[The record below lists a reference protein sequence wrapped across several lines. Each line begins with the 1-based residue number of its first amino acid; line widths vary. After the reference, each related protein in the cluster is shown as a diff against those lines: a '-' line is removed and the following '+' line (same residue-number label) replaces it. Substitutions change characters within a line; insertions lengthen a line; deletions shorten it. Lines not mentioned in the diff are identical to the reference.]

1 METSQS
7 RTLEVVLS
15 PALYPYRTTTGRHI
29 TVVIDVLRFTT
40 SLVAA
45 FDYGVKEVIPVAT
58 LAEAE
63 AMKLKGFPVAAERD
77 GLRLPFADFGNS
89 AMDFKTPAIVGKT
102 IAYSTT
108 NGTVA
113 MKLAAENGPVVV
125 AAFTNLPAVAE
136 WLNKFNEHAII
147 LCSGWKNLIST
158 EDTLC
163 AGALVELLLAKGN
176 YSNQCDSATM
186 ALAYWKNS
194 KPALRKV
201 IENASHY
208 QRLLRLGVDPMPD
221 YTLQTGI
228 SSAIP
233 VFEDGVIKN
242 RTKKQ

>member
-1 METSQS
+1 MPYSI
-7 RTLEVVLS
+7 EVILS
-15 PALYPYRTTTGRHI
+15 PSLYPFRTTTGHHI

-63 AMKLKGFPVAAERD
+63 AMKLKGYPVAAERD

-89 AMDFKTPAIVGKT
+89 AMDFNTPAIVGKS

-113 MKLAAENGPVVV
+113 MNLAAENGPVVV

-136 WLNKFNEHAII
+136 WLSKVNKNVVI
-147 LCSGWKNLIST
+147 LCSGWKNLFST

-163 AGALVELLLAKGN
+163 AGALVEMLIGN
-176 YSNQCDSATM
+176 EKFSSNGDDGVM
-186 ALAYWKNS
+186 ALRLWQDAKKNL
-194 KPALRKV
+194 K
-201 IENASHY
+201 NAIMKTSHY

-221 YTLQTGI
+221 YTINIGI
-228 SSAIP
+228 SESLP
-233 VFEDGVIKN
+233 VFENGLITDK
-242 RTKKQ
+242 RSTW